1 MYIPKKQY
9 GGCELDSREA
19 KSRAEPTEEV
29 KPFQIDKE
37 SFQCTKLR
45 CQMSTKVEES
55 IAQVLTT
62 NVDFFAWSASYV
74 LRIDLEF
81 HCHKQAS
88 YLSQG

>member
-45 CQMSTKVEES
+45 CQMSKEIEES
-55 IAQVLTT
+55 LAQVLTK
-62 NVDFFAWSASYV
+62 NADLFACQHQTCRKSTSSSIV
-74 LRIDLEF
+74 I
-81 HCHKQAS
+81 
-88 YLSQG
+88 G